1 MRRSLILF
9 MLGTAVLFTRPPQL
23 AAQCHEECITL
34 YNASGQVVGH
44 GCVWNMDMFTNCLA
58 TAAVCF
64 TGGCSGA
71 FVTDANGAVL
81 AEADICRD
89 KVTLRPVRRVDGGGG
104 VGARGLPRAA

>member
-1 MRRSLILF
+1 M
-9 MLGTAVLFTRPPQL
+9 RPPQL

-71 FVTDANGAVL
+71 FVTDANGVVL

-89 KVTLRPVRRVDGGGG
+89 KMTLRPVRRVEENGDGG
-104 VGARGLPRAA
+104 VVALAPPRAPARARTTRSTSE